1 MALYNSNRNNS
12 STNLPTNA
20 TVVQATLG
28 TTPSPIV
35 VDRSATR
42 DRRGFAI
49 ENTGQNAIVLAY
61 GSSVSLSNRTIELFP
76 GDYFEDIYFYQGPI
90 VAMSSGVGTAN
101 ITEIVII

>member
-1 MALYNSNRNNS
+1 MALYNSSRNS
-12 STNLPTNA
+12 QTANLPTNA

-28 TTPSPIV
+28 TAPSPIV

-42 DRRGFAI
+42 NRRGFAV
-49 ENTGQNAIVLAY
+49 ENTGQNPIVFAY

-76 GDYFEDIYFYQGPI
+76 GDYFEDIYAYQGPI